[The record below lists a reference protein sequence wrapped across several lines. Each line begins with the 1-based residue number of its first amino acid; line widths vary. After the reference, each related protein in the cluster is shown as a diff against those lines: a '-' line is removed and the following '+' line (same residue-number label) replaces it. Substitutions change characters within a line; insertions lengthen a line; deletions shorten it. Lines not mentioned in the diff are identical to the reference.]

1 MLFALRFVV
10 HRLPFFQESFY
21 PFLAVRVIGAPRQ
34 KFTLFLELVFERGV
48 KGIGEKLF

>member
-1 MLFALRFVV
+1 VLIVDGP
-10 HRLPFFQESFY
+10 PFFQKGFD

-34 KFTLFLELVFERGV
+34 EFTLFFELLFEGGV